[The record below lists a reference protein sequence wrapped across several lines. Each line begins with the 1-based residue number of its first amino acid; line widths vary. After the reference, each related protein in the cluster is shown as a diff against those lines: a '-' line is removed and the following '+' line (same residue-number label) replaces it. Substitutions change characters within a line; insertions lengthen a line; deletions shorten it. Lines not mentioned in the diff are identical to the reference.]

1 MAINWSIRIEGDKTN
16 VSDAIR
22 SEVIRKMLS
31 ACAQSGQT
39 TALSVNDTW
48 ASGGTPS
55 CNIKVAAGTVD
66 WHVQVEMDTAVVT
79 TDLVRLELIQK
90 MLAIAKETGL
100 TTTTTLEA
108 WVTGGTADA
117 LVTLT

>member
-1 MAINWSIRIEGDKTN
+1 MAVNWSIRIEGDKTN

-22 SEVIRKMLS
+22 SEVIRKMLA
-31 ACAQSGQT
+31 ACAQSGET

-48 ASGGTPS
+48 GTGGTPS

-79 TDLVRLELIQK
+79 LDVVRLELIQK
-90 MLAIAKETGL
+90 MLGIAKETGL
-100 TTTTTLEA
+100 TTTTTLAA